1 MIDWLLVL
9 VSVLGP
15 ADPGC
20 LVLDALDEHRARAL
34 EHDDP
39 AALARV
45 YPDGSGLRSA
55 DERPLAAYRARGL
68 RLHGARV
75 EQLECRTTDERP
87 GVYVVDVVDRVAG
100 ASARGPDGT
109 RTLPR
114 DRPTRHVV
122 ELHHQDDG
130 WRVVTVRPG

>member
-20 LVLDALDEHRARAL
+20 LVLDALDERRAVAL
-34 EHDDP
+34 ERDDP
-39 AALARV
+39 AALGQV
-45 YPDGSGLRSA
+45 YPDGSMLRAA
-55 DERPLAAYRARGL
+55 DERLLAAYRARGL

-75 EQLECRTTDERP
+75 EQLSCRTTQERA
-87 GVYVVDVVDRVAG
+87 GVYVVDVVDRVG
-100 ASARGPDGT
+100 GVSARGADGE
-109 RTLPR
+109 RALPR

-122 ELHHQDDG
+122 ELHHHPGG
-130 WRVVTVRPG
+130 WRLAVVRPG